1 MVLYAGVE
9 GFLENARAVYSSE
22 NTLLCLKARGLSTP
36 EASNIETTEISMD
49 TIHP

>member
-1 MVLYAGVE
+1 MVLHAGAE

-22 NTLLCLKARGLSTP
+22 NTLLCLEAIGLSTP

-49 TIHP
+49 AVHP